1 MADILDGL
9 RIVPLSAIPA
19 QRFQVVLN
27 NQNCIITL
35 KKREKFLYFSLNCNG
50 NVVTQNTICGIGNNL
65 VPYNNRYF
73 VGSLF
78 FIDMNGYDVPP
89 TYELLN
95 TRYRLVYVPL
105 RFDTLDTLDGR

>member
-1 MADILDGL
+1 MDNM
-9 RIVPLSAIPA
+9 IVIPLSAIPA

-35 KKREKFLYFSLNCNG
+35 KKREKFLYFSLACNG

-95 TRYRLVYVPL
+95 TRYRLIYVPF